1 MLCYCILSFAIL
13 GETSAGWVKDGWKP
27 RDIPFSGEPG
37 ATAAAGHLGAESE
50 PVDYFGLFLTD
61 ELLQMLVVETNRY
74 AKQCI
79 DKVSGALRACRS
91 DILL

>member
-1 MLCYCILSFAIL
+1 MLCYCILSFVIL

-27 RDIPFSGEPG
+27 RDIPFTGEPG
-37 ATAAAGHLGAESE
+37 ATALADHLGADDL
-50 PVDYFGLFLTD
+50 PVDYFKLFLTD
-61 ELLQMLVVETNRY
+61 DLLQMLVVETNKY

-79 DKVSGALRACRS
+79 DKVSGALQACRS